1 MQKKI
6 KLSRPFIDQKERNL
20 VDQVLRKGWLTN
32 GPLTQKFEK
41 EVCQLI
47 GSKFSIAVNSC
58 TNGIIAVIEALNL
71 KKGEEVLTTPM
82 TFVSVIH
89 ALELFELKIKLLDVN
104 FDNFSISLKDIEKK

>member
-20 VDQVLRKGWLTN
+20 VDQDEKRLATN

-82 TFVSVIH
+82 TF
-89 ALELFELKIKLLDVN
+89 
-104 FDNFSISLKDIEKK
+104 